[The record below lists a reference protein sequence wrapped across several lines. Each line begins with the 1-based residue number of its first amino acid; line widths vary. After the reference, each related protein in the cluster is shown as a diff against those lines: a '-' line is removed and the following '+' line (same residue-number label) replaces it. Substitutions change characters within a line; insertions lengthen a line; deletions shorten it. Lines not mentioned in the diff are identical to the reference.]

1 MGERLEVKRMSTNRG
16 SKTVSELDRWQVWL
30 EKKVMDFNSL
40 KVENFAVMKPFL
52 SGRLVKKWKTL
63 N

>member
-1 MGERLEVKRMSTNRG
+1 MSTSRG
-16 SKTVSELDRWQVWL
+16 SKTVSELDRWRVWL

-40 KVENFAVMKPFL
+40 KVEHFGVMKPFL
-52 SGRLVKKWKTL
+52 GGRLVKKWQTL